1 MDVTQNKEVIPAMQV
16 LLAVLTL
23 IIVLF
28 SNFFHFLSLSLSPK
42 NKVQPP
48 NILRTYAS
56 TEIIIFNKIP
66 RPCYKNKP
74 FYARMQ
80 SILIN

>member
-28 SNFFHFLSLSLSPK
+28 SNFFSFSLSLSLK

-66 RPCYKNKP
+66 RTCYKNKP